1 MREESIAIKDRRRI
15 GVGLRRVGVGV
26 RVGAVA
32 CAAVATLAVALPVA
46 AHHSFSAEFDASR
59 AIKIT
64 GDVTKLEWANPHAWI
79 HVNASEICERPGRRG
94 PASQDSQGTGDGDK
108 AEPKEQPWNCKTLS
122 ADEATEWGFELAS
135 PNGLMRQGWSRKS
148 LQQGD
153 HVTIEGWRARDDS
166 AHGSARV
173 VTTADGKRLFA
184 GASQRTSE

>member
-1 MREESIAIKDRRRI
+1 MKDRRRI
-15 GVGLRRVGVGV
+15 GVGVGRVGVGLRRVGVGA
-26 RVGAVA
+26 RIGAVA
-32 CAAVATLAVALPVA
+32 CAAVVTLSVALPVA

-79 HVNASEICERPGRRG
+79 HVNASEICERPGRTG
-94 PASQDSQGTGDGDK
+94 QGSQGSDDGDK
-108 AEPKEQPWNCKTLS
+108 AEPKEQPWTCKTLG

-166 AHGSARV
+166 AHGSARG

-184 GASQRTSE
+184 GASQRPSE